1 MKKKHYMLVFGDS
14 RSHRVYS
21 FTFTKARIFF
31 LCVLFSGLFF
41 ILAYLAAQGFDLLKT
56 DYHLWDLEK
65 ENAILISALEAL
77 NEKTLKIEQ
86 KLNILAK
93 RNKQMRIAAALPVPE
108 VQYGIG
114 GPDFI
119 KNTPVIDIP
128 ELEYTMANLIQLEE
142 ETEKLH
148 QSMNELER
156 HISVRFTQIAHY
168 PSIRPVRGGWISS
181 VFGNRTDPFTGISE
195 KHPGIDISVRPGTEI
210 CATAA
215 GIVYKVNNKV
225 IPNKGYGKYIIIDH
239 GYGYKTLYGHMS
251 KIYVR
256 PGQKVKRWDIIGLSG
271 NTGKSTAPH
280 IHYGIYAEG
289 SAKNPMDF
297 ILE

>member
-1 MKKKHYMLVFGDS
+1 MTKKHYMLAFGDS

-21 FTFTKARIFF
+21 FTFTKVKIFF
-31 LCVLFSGLFF
+31 LSILFSGLFF
-41 ILAYLAAQGFDLLKT
+41 ILAYLTAQGLDLLKT
-56 DYHLWDLEK
+56 DYRLLSMEK
-65 ENAILISALEAL
+65 ENAILKSALAAL
-77 NEKTLKIEQ
+77 NEKTLEIEQ
-86 KLNILAK
+86 TLNILAK
-93 RNKQMRIAAALPVPE
+93 KNKQMHIAAALPIPDA
-108 VQYGIG
+108 QYGTG
-114 GPDFI
+114 GPDFM
-119 KNTPVIDIP
+119 KSAHNIDIP
-128 ELEYTMANLIQLEE
+128 ELKYTMANLNQLEE
-142 ETEKLH
+142 DTEKLH

-195 KHPGIDISVRPGTEI
+195 RHPGIDISVRPGTEI

-215 GIVYKVNNKV
+215 GIVNKVNNKV

>member
-1 MKKKHYMLVFGDS
+1 MTKKHYILAFGDS
-14 RSHRVYS
+14 QSHRVYS
-21 FTFTKARIFF
+21 FTFTKAKIFF
-31 LCVLFSGLFF
+31 LCILSSGLFLAF
-41 ILAYLAAQGFDLLKT
+41 AYLAAQGLDLLKT
-56 DYHLWDLEK
+56 DYRLLSMEK
-65 ENAILISALEAL
+65 ENAILKSALAAL

-86 KLNILAK
+86 TLNILAK
-93 RNKQMRIAAALPVPE
+93 RNKQMRMAAALPVPE
-108 VQYGIG
+108 VQYGVG
-114 GPDFI
+114 GPDFM
-119 KNTPVIDIP
+119 KSTPNIDIP
-128 ELEYTMANLIQLEE
+128 ELKYTMTNLTQLAED
-142 ETEKLH
+142 TEKLH
-148 QSMNELER
+148 QSMIELER
-156 HISVRFTQIAHY
+156 RISVRFTQIAHY

-195 KHPGIDISVRPGTEI
+195 KHPGIDISVKPGTEI

-215 GIVYKVNNKV
+215 GIVNKVNNKV